1 MASPAVAR
9 PLAAF
14 SANAAFGLRS
24 AARSSRGFATT
35 TSTTHRAQLQQ
46 TVKRNTPARIPRD
59 SVQQG
64 FRRNYASETPKVA
77 KKKSFRFLRWTWR
90 LTYLSAIGGFAWMC
104 WGIYQNRTPEDQ
116 AEPDPKKK
124 TLVVLGTLF
133 CSCALNALVRWGSPL
148 QP

>member
-1 MASPAVAR
+1 M
-9 PLAAF
+9 
-14 SANAAFGLRS
+14 
-24 AARSSRGFATT
+24 
-35 TSTTHRAQLQQ
+35 
-46 TVKRNTPARIPRD
+46 
-59 SVQQG
+59 QQG